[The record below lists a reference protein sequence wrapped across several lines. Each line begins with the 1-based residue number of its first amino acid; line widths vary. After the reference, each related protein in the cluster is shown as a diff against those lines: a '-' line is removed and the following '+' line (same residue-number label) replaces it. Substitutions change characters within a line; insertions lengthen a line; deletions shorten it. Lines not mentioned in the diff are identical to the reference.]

1 MVTLPPWLVGLT
13 VVYVI
18 ALTFFFGYI
27 FVEQA
32 GQKRRTARQKAAAD
46 HDAEIIAVAE
56 QGLEERPE
64 LADDA
69 EAVART
75 VLALN
80 EAIRAEAA
88 RDAAGAAFV
97 TPGHARLDGFL
108 AELFPRT
115 KDAPKEKP

>member
-1 MVTLPPWLVGLT
+1 MLSIVLA
-13 VVYVI
+13 VVEVI
-18 ALTFFFGYI
+18 ALGVIVALVVVLVVQGY
-27 FVEQA
+27 A
-32 GQKRRTARQKAAAD
+32 RRPKARPGD
-46 HDAEIIAVAE
+46 HDAEILAVAQE
-56 QGLEERPE
+56 GLEAAPE

-115 KDAPKEKP
+115 KDAPKEKL